1 MLKKTVI
8 FLLLAVLLLYVAT
21 VWANDALHERAKNL
35 YDVGDYR
42 AALNLYERI
51 LAQNPDDG
59 TAVDLSAW
67 CLRYL
72 GKLKN
77 SEEMFEKALTL
88 LHGEDTVW
96 VFIGLGEIYLDGK
109 LYEKATPRFQ
119 EALKAAPN
127 NPEAVER
134 ASRGI
139 DLAQKAQEVTARKT
153 PLPTTELTDSD
164 ERQKDAL
171 LSEQNVSPVPDMDS
185 ELMPEPERTQDAPA
199 SDSSAIEPKTTQPQE
214 AKSQKTPPREAKN
227 PPKPKKSVPSKET
240 PNKPAQ
246 APPRYETVYGVT
258 LGMNIEEAIAQLKKD
273 GHSISGDS
281 FVKKG
286 KTYYSIEGFPAV
298 LPSSL
303 TMNAASRHFYVT
315 AYNEAV
321 LSVIAQL
328 DYDETRSFEELKN
341 TLWQELPSLTGIQD
355 ARGVKTADNIFS
367 YEIGAA
373 LSNTYGIWMYVTD
386 KANGTCRLEIEHVDL
401 VNFSHYW
408 MAGSK

>member
-1 MLKKTVI
+1 
-8 FLLLAVLLLYVAT
+8 
-21 VWANDALHERAKNL
+21 
-35 YDVGDYR
+35 VGDYR

-72 GKLKN
+72 GKLKS

-88 LHGEDTVW
+88 LHGEDAVW

-109 LYEKATPRFQ
+109 LYEKATSCFQ
-119 EALKAAPN
+119 EALKVAPN
-127 NPEAVER
+127 NPEATER

-139 DLAQKAQEVTARKT
+139 NLTQKAQETTTRKT

-171 LSEQNVSPVPDMDS
+171 LSEQNVSPVSDMGS
-185 ELMPEPERTQDAPA
+185 ESTPESESTQNAPV
-199 SDSSAIEPKTTQPQE
+199 SDSSATEPQTTKPQE
-214 AKSQKTPPREAKN
+214 AKSQKASPGEAKN
-227 PPKPKKSVPSKET
+227 PPKPKKPVPPKET
-240 PNKPAQ
+240 PDKPAQ
-246 APPRYETVYGVT
+246 TPLRYETVYGIT
-258 LGMNIEEAIAQLKKD
+258 LGMNIEETIVRLKKD
-273 GHSISGDS
+273 GYSISGDS

-298 LPSSL
+298 LPLSL
-303 TMNAASRHFYVT
+303 TANTASKHFYVT

-321 LSVIAQL
+321 LSVIIQL
-328 DYDETRSFEELKN
+328 DYDATRSFEELKN
-341 TLWQELPSLTGIQD
+341 TLWQELSSLTGIQD
-355 ARGVKTADNIFS
+355 ARGVKTTDNIFS